1 VDTAKQFLPCCARN
15 SFFPFSKAQ
24 ASLAFS
30 MGKVL
35 LKEIALQRG
44 PGFFP
49 SLHSGKGLGWALQ
62 RKPSAMLVHSA
73 AFTFLRKLERV
84 RFAPKVQVKLDCF
97 LSSFGS
103 GLGVGFTKKA
113 IRLAVHGAAFSFLRK
128 LEQARFAAKEKTIS
142 FC

>member
-1 VDTAKQFLPCCARN
+1 
-15 SFFPFSKAQ
+15 
-24 ASLAFS
+24 
-30 MGKVL
+30 
-35 LKEIALQRG
+35 
-44 PGFFP
+44 
-49 SLHSGKGLGWALQ
+49 
-62 RKPSAMLVHSA
+62 
-73 AFTFLRKLERV
+73 
-84 RFAPKVQVKLDCF
+84 VKLDCF